1 MARKMM
7 GYNSGSDTTEEIIS
21 QFKSLEKSAVVLTS
35 ALAHEK
41 AAHNAL
47 KDRFEAVQQQKM
59 TQAEELQAARLKVK
73 ELEAKWKQVEKN
85 EVYLKEKLKN
95 FKQFNNIVKNPKSA
109 DATAELK
116 ARLDAYVR
124 YVEDTI
130 SLLHDL

>member
-1 MARKMM
+1 MM